1 MDTRTLG
8 ALAIA
13 GVAGAY
19 LLTRPAPAGQSPGG
33 YVAGDIPGASAP
45 GSSPVPGPSIIIPGD
60 SFTGFPQEDTS
71 WLADFFAP
79 PQIQEG
85 NLSTPKKAA
94 VQPVGYAPPADTLF
108 GGGAGFGGGGA
119 GGRGGSA
126 GVGATAGTVLQT
138 GAAGSF
144 LSSLA
149 GMAFAPFNLL
159 NSVGGIF
166 GGGAQTTAPDRTVTS
181 VASGVAVEPLI
192 GHVPTTLPGYN
203 GGAVTK
209 KAAVSQAP
217 AEEVAPFLQS
227 GTGAGSVPTGRTS
240 SGGTV
245 YTSSSGARSVVSQGQ
260 IVAGTSRAL
269 SASDIARLPAK
280 QKAALGYI

>member
-1 MDTRTLG
+1 MLG

-33 YVAGDIPGASAP
+33 YVAGDIPGPTAP
-45 GSSPVPGPSIIIPGD
+45 APAPGPSIIIPGD
-60 SFTGFPQEDTS
+60 SFTGFPQEDMG
-71 WLADFFAP
+71 WLVDWFSP
-79 PQIQEG
+79 PQIQEET
-85 NLSTPKKAA
+85 LSTPKKTA
-94 VQPVGYAPPADTLF
+94 VQPVGYDDTLF

-119 GGRGGSA
+119 GGRGGIA
-126 GVGATAGTVLQT
+126 GVAATAGAVLQT
-138 GAAGSF
+138 GTATSF

-149 GMAFAPFNLL
+149 GAAFAPFNLL

-166 GGGAQTTAPDRTVTS
+166 GGGPQTTAPDRTVTS
-181 VASGVAVEPLI
+181 VPSGVAVEPLI
-192 GHVPTTLPGYN
+192 GHVPTTIPGYN

-209 KAAVSQAP
+209 KAAVSRAP

-260 IVAGTSRAL
+260 IVASSSRAL
-269 SASDIARLPAK
+269 DAADIARLPAK
-280 QKAALGYI
+280 QKAALGYT